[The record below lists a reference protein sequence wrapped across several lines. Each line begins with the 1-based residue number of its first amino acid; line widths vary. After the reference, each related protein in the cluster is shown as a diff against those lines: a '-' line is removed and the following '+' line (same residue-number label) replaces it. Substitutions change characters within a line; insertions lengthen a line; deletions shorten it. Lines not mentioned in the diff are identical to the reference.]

1 MSLPG
6 SILLK
11 MQYSC
16 YRCGAAVENQTPF
29 CASCGAPQ
37 IRVNVAQETPLASDT
52 PITPPLEPGT
62 PASIQPPALP
72 VHFDG
77 RTIVPRKRFLRQIWP
92 FALASGIMLG
102 VIPLLGLLCLA
113 GSIVYC
119 VRRYRRDHPGP
130 FTRSDG
136 ARLGI
141 LTALLSFLP
150 FVPLYSLR
158 IAADPQPIQEA
169 MLRPLQQRAA
179 QDPQFQDMLRWASSH
194 DGFVTLLIM
203 STIIF
208 LIVLLVISAAVGAI
222 TASMDSNRSHS

>member
-1 MSLPG
+1 
-6 SILLK
+6 

-16 YRCGAAVENQTPF
+16 HRCGAVVEDQTPF

-37 IRVNVAQETPLASDT
+37 IRVSVAQESSFASDA
-52 PITPPLEPGT
+52 PVTPPLAPGT

-72 VHFDG
+72 VHFNG
-77 RTIVPRKRFLRQIWP
+77 RPIVPRGRFLRQIWP

-102 VIPLLGLLCLA
+102 LIPLIGLLCLA
-113 GSIVYC
+113 GSIIYC
-119 VRRYRRDHPGP
+119 VRRYRRDQPSP
-130 FTRSDG
+130 FTRSEG
-136 ARLGI
+136 ARLGL

-150 FVPLYSLR
+150 FVPLYSLS
-158 IAADPQPIQEA
+158 INAHPQEIREA

-179 QDPQFQDMLRWASSH
+179 QDPQLQNMLQWASSH

-208 LIVLLVISAAVGAI
+208 LIIILVISAAVGAI
-222 TASMDSNRSHS
+222 TASVGSNRSRP

>member
-1 MSLPG
+1 
-6 SILLK
+6 

-16 YRCGAAVENQTPF
+16 YRCGAAVEEQTAF

-37 IRVNVAQETPLASDT
+37 IRVNAAQEVPLTSDAPVTPSLQ
-52 PITPPLEPGT
+52 PGT
-62 PASIQPPALP
+62 PASIEPPALP

-77 RTIVPRKRFLRQIWP
+77 RIIVPRP
-92 FALASGIMLG
+92 FGLASGLLLG
-102 VIPLLGLLCLA
+102 FIPLIGLLCLA
-113 GSIVYC
+113 GSIIYC
-119 VRRYRRDHPGP
+119 IRRYRRDHPAP
-130 FTRSDG
+130 FNRSDG
-136 ARLGI
+136 ARLGM

-150 FVPLYSLR
+150 FIPLYSLR
-158 IAADPQPIQEA
+158 ISADPQPIREA

-179 QDPQFQDMLRWASSH
+179 QDPQYQDMLRWASSP

-222 TASMDSNRSHS
+222 TASIDSNRSQS